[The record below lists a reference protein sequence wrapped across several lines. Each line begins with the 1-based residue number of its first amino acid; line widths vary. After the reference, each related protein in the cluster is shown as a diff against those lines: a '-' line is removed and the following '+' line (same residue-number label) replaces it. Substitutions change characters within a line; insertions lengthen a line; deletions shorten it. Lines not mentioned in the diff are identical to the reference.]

1 MRQLTWMVQGWGE
14 HIDQVDRAAWWRTSW
29 IYSLTYNCH
38 STKTKITPAQA
49 NPKEKK
55 PGRRVRGGIPLT
67 RANIGGIIDALAAA
81 RRKPNANQ
89 HFGKKPVLRPE
100 GSG

>member
-1 MRQLTWMVQGWGE
+1 MVAGWGD

-49 NPKEKK
+49 NPREQTAK
-55 PGRRVRGGIPLT
+55 RRITSGIPLT
-67 RANIGGIIDALAAA
+67 RANIGGIIDALAAS
-81 RRKPNANQ
+81 RKKPDANQ
-89 HFGKKPVLRPE
+89 RFGKKPVL
-100 GSG
+100 